1 VGAEML
7 QSLSDDHIVDGH
19 LVVREELDLHDNV
32 SLVAQDGIGEID
44 FVQIIAQ
51 WVVADTATDVVAEV
65 KRRFAENNIDDGWE
79 QLKPV
84 YPAFGDRVGVSG
96 LREDA
101 PERFRVAKAAKFDL
115 PSATWR
121 SAERVQPLSKVRQH
135 CESDTASELFAR
147 RCAYQDTGQRKGERG
162 EQSRITF
169 GENRR
174 VDPI

>member
-79 QLKPV
+79 QPMLFRRRGCEKV
-84 YPAFGDRVGVSG
+84 APAGQFETDGGD
-96 LREDA
+96 
-101 PERFRVAKAAKFDL
+101 
-115 PSATWR
+115 
-121 SAERVQPLSKVRQH
+121 PLT
-135 CESDTASELFAR
+135 C
-147 RCAYQDTGQRKGERG
+147 
-162 EQSRITF
+162 
-169 GENRR
+169 
-174 VDPI
+174 PP